1 MLSVPRRFYG
11 HLINSASGA
20 SVRAGPGG
28 MTPFQ
33 SHLVQCIDLPL
44 PSEWK
49 VGPGSVARMG
59 GCSAYKTEPAAPLTN
74 LPGARKPPS
83 AALRCR
89 LRSPVIMLQFTV
101 PGNDVPQRCS
111 HKLNYSFQQR
121 RGALKLLQVFHKP
134 CSQALV

>member
-44 PSEWK
+44 PSELK
-49 VGPGSVARMG
+49 VCPGSVARMG

-74 LPGARKPPS
+74 LPGVRKPPS
-83 AALRCR
+83 AVLR

-101 PGNDVPQRCS
+101 QGNDVPQRCS

-134 CSQALV
+134 RSQALV